1 MLLKRICSNE
11 CYSEDNL
18 FRALSLAEFGE
29 CSSCSFTVPDMC
41 LGQKLKNEKDYLLVL
56 HSFISLAFNI

>member
-1 MLLKRICSNE
+1 MNVTQRIICLE
-11 CYSEDNL
+11 HC
-18 FRALSLAEFGE
+18 LAEFGE